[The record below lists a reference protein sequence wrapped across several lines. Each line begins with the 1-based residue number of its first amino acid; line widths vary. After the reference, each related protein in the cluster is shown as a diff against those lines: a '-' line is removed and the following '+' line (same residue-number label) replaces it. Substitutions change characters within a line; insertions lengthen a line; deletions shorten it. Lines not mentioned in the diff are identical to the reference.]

1 MSDQPSRGVT
11 LTQPRADLP
20 IASEF
25 EVMQRMSQMFQASG
39 LYTNIQNVAQAI
51 AIVQTGREL
60 GIGPSMA
67 LREIYIIPGQGRPT
81 LSAAILA
88 ALVQRDHGDD
98 ALRVVE
104 STDEVCRVL
113 YRRRSW
119 DTPQQITFT
128 ISDAERALLV
138 KPKSNWEKYPRAMLR
153 SRAIS
158 EACRAGFS
166 DSIMG
171 LYSTE
176 ELAPEDVT
184 VTPDGELVYDAAATP
199 APAAATPL
207 PPEHERATIETVG
220 DRAIDVVTGEIVDKA
235 APAQD
240 PDEALRATVLASLV
254 TSPDAVAKLP
264 KPAEE
269 MTAAELEK
277 TLSWLR
283 NRAKR
288 AQATPQQVTPQ
299 QVTPQQASEPATQ
312 PAQEGPAPDPFSQA
326 RDLRADVAVRL
337 ANATPA
343 DLDQLAAETVTSV
356 EGDAVS
362 QAKAQEILDCV
373 EFAERVLKAPS
384 AGKLAQV
391 EIDVAAART
400 AIKIGEDHRD
410 ALIALARRVRTQ
422 RGWATGEPALA
433 SAARVA
439 PADADANVAEGL
451 APTDAELAAVAL

>member
-1 MSDQPSRGVT
+1 MSFNPEQHLRSLKGNHYLDVKWR
-11 LTQPRADLP
+11 L
-20 IASEF
+20 
-25 EVMQRMSQMFQASG
+25 MW
-39 LYTNIQNVAQAI
+39 
-51 AIVQTGREL
+51 
-60 GIGPSMA
+60 
-67 LREIYIIPGQGRPT
+67 LREEHPHARISTEMVRLDTEQKLAVFKAEVSIPDKGSATGFGSETERDFPQGWVEKAET
-81 LSAAILA
+81 KAIGRALA
-88 ALVQRDHGDD
+88 ALGFGTQFALELDEGD
-98 ALRVVE
+98 RVVD
-104 STDEVCRVL
+104 SPATAP
-113 YRRRSW
+113 S
-119 DTPQQITFT
+119 
-128 ISDAERALLV
+128 
-138 KPKSNWEKYPRAMLR
+138 KPAQARGS
-153 SRAIS
+153 
-158 EACRAGFS
+158 
-166 DSIMG
+166 G
-171 LYSTE
+171 LKVV
-176 ELAPEDVT
+176 DNR
-184 VTPDGELVYDAAATP
+184 
-199 APAAATPL
+199 
-207 PPEHERATIETVG
+207 PP
-220 DRAIDVVTGEIVDKA
+220 
-235 APAQD
+235 QD
-240 PDEALRATVLASLV
+240 PDEALRATVLASLA

-264 KPAEE
+264 KPAQE
-269 MTAAELEK
+269 MTAEELEK

-288 AQATPQQVTPQ
+288 AQAIPQQVTPQ

-343 DLDQLAAETVTSV
+343 DLDQLAAEAVTSV

-422 RGWATGEPALA
+422 RGWATGEPASA
-433 SAARVA
+433 SASASAGATRA
-439 PADADANVAEGL
+439 ADANVAEGL

>member
-1 MSDQPSRGVT
+1 VTSENLSRGLT
-11 LTQPRADLP
+11 LAVPQADLP
-20 IASEF
+20 TESEF
-25 EVMQRMSQMFQASG
+25 VLMQRMSQMFQASG

-176 ELAPEDVT
+176 ELAPEDAT
-184 VTPDGELVYDAAATP
+184 VTPDGDLVYEHVATP
-199 APAAATPL
+199 APDTAAVNGRPTTGATV
-207 PPEHERATIETVG
+207 ETAGGRTV
-220 DRAIDVVTGEIVDKA
+220 DLVTGEIVNPVASVPSAA
-235 APAQD
+235 APKTPAQSSGPMEPHSVPSGLTPFQQIELRIVQAD
-240 PDEALRATVLASLV
+240 TLALLQQVWKDVARLYVKRAITDDERAALV
-254 TSPDAVAKLP
+254 VAKDRRKTHIDFVEKIAAAADTDALSAIQADIDAARAFEQIDQP
-264 KPAEE
+264 SAALLTDLVNERGGQVSDPPA
-269 MTAAELEK
+269 
-277 TLSWLR
+277 
-283 NRAKR
+283 
-288 AQATPQQVTPQ
+288 P
-299 QVTPQQASEPATQ
+299 PAT
-312 PAQEGPAPDPFSQA
+312 
-326 RDLRADVAVRL
+326 
-337 ANATPA
+337 N
-343 DLDQLAAETVTSV
+343 
-356 EGDAVS
+356 
-362 QAKAQEILDCV
+362 
-373 EFAERVLKAPS
+373 
-384 AGKLAQV
+384 
-391 EIDVAAART
+391 AAAVV
-400 AIKIGEDHRD
+400 DD
-410 ALIALARRVRTQ
+410 LALV
-422 RGWATGEPALA
+422 
-433 SAARVA
+433 
-439 PADADANVAEGL
+439 
-451 APTDAELAAVAL
+451 EL

>member
-1 MSDQPSRGVT
+1 MSDQPSRAVT
-11 LTQPRADLP
+11 LTQPRTDMP
-20 IASEF
+20 SVSEF
-25 EVMQRMSQMFQASG
+25 EVLQRMSNAFHQSG
-39 LYTNIQNVAQAI
+39 LYKNIGNVAQAI

-67 LREIYIIPGQGRPT
+67 LREMYIIPGQGRPT
-81 LSAAILA
+81 LSAALLN
-88 ALVQRDHGDD
+88 ALVQRDHGDN
-98 ALRVVE
+98 AIRVVE
-104 STDEVCRVL
+104 NTDELCRVK
-113 YRRRSW
+113 YQRRSW
-119 DTPQQITFT
+119 ATPEYTSF
-128 ISDAERALLV
+128 SMDDARRAGLV
-138 KPKSNWEKYPRAMLR
+138 KAGSNWEKYPRAMCR

-199 APAAATPL
+199 APAAATPR
-207 PPEHERATIETVG
+207 PPEHERVTIETVG
-220 DRAIDVVTGEIVDKA
+220 DRAIDVLTGEIVDKA
-235 APAQD
+235 VLAQD
-240 PDEALRATVLASLV
+240 PDEALRAEV
-254 TSPDAVAKLP
+254 TAGLTADVDAQAKLP
-264 KPAEE
+264 KVAEQ
-269 MTAAELEK
+269 MTAEELEK
-277 TLSWLR
+277 TLTWLR

-288 AQATPQQVTPQ
+288 AQATPHQQAI
-299 QVTPQQASEPATQ
+299 PQQASEPATQ

-343 DLDQLAAETVTSV
+343 DLDQLAAEAVTSV

-400 AIKIGEDHRD
+400 AITIGEDHRD

-422 RGWATGEPALA
+422 RGWATGEPAPA
-433 SAARVA
+433 SATR
-439 PADADANVAEGL
+439 L

>member
-240 PDEALRATVLASLV
+240 PDEALRAKVVAGLAADV
-254 TSPDAVAKLP
+254 DAQAKLP
-264 KPAEE
+264 KAAEE

-288 AQATPQQVTPQ
+288 AQATPQQA
-299 QVTPQQASEPATQ
+299 TPQQASEPATQ

-343 DLDQLAAETVTSV
+343 DLDQLAAEAVTSV

-422 RGWATGEPALA
+422 RGWATGEPATVV
-433 SAARVA
+433 VA
-439 PADADANVAEGL
+439 PAGATAGAGGG
-451 APTDAELAAVAL
+451 